1 MSTDA
6 NRLTAPEPR
15 HGTRE
20 VSPLQGW
27 SIAVPVQMRLQ
38 VDTEQIDVGWEQLP
52 ESTRAAALSVL
63 AGLISDALAAS
74 QEGDDG

>member
-1 MSTDA
+1 MTRDA

-20 VSPLQGW
+20 VSPLRGL
-27 SIAVPVQMRLQ
+27 SIAVPAQLRLQ

-52 ESTRAAALSVL
+52 ESTQAAALRVL

-74 QEGDDG
+74 QEGDGG